1 MNTAL
6 PCFYTKIYGNIPVV
20 DNAAVMKKTIIPPI
34 IDPNTRVG
42 ALGFSAS
49 SSMKDSIKIGR
60 MMAEILMYISPFVRN
75 SKKNY
80 IVLVFLLIKLNIYN

>member
-1 MNTAL
+1 M
-6 PCFYTKIYGNIPVV
+6 

-34 IDPNTRVG
+34 IDPNNMVG

-49 SSMKDSIKIGR
+49 LSMKDSIKSGN
-60 MMAEILMYISPFVRN
+60 MTAETLVYISPFVKN

-80 IVLVFLLIKLNIYN
+80 NFFSPF